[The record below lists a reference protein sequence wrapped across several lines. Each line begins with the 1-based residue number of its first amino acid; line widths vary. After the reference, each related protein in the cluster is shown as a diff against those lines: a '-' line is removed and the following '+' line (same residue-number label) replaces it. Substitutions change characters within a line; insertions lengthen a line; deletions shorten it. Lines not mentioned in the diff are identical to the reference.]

1 MKLITKIS
9 LSAITVFSIALIGG
23 GYAMVELSYSSELR
37 RTEVIL
43 DDAAKRI
50 AASTDTLSS
59 ALVVADETDVA
70 LTMAFVDMDRA
81 ITTIAESAVRL
92 DVAPTVEVMA
102 AAAKNSVLVSDPIE

>member
-9 LSAITVFSIALIGG
+9 LSAIAVFSIALIGG

-70 LTMAFVDMDRA
+70 LTMAFVDMDRV

-92 DVAPTVEVMA
+92 ETAPSDSVMA
-102 AAAKNSVLVSDPIE
+102 AAAKKSPGPG